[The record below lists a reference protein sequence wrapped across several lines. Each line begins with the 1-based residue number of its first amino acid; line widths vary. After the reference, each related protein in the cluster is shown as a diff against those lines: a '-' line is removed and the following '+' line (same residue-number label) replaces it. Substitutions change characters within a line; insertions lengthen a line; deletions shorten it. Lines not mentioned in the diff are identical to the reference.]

1 VSRRKPI
8 TRQIAEGDPR
18 KKGLQKL
25 RQALNAQ
32 PKTISGLPACP
43 EHLQGR
49 ARATWNFLKEQ
60 LEMMDLDAK
69 ADALTLE
76 GACTSYALA
85 AESEEI
91 LVKQGLKIEAPIFH
105 RGVQIGTEWKNNP
118 ALRIRNQAWARFL
131 QFADRL
137 GLSPQARQSL
147 AIDRPR
153 AADADIE
160 RLIHGP
166 ALTDEERQAIMAGP
180 EKKTQ

>member
-1 VSRRKPI
+1 MTRRKPVR
-8 TRQIAEGDPR
+8 RQIAEGDPR
-18 KKGLQKL
+18 RKGVQKL

-32 PKTISGLPACP
+32 PRTASGLGACP

-49 ARATWNFLKEQ
+49 ARATWDFLREQ
-60 LEMMDLDAK
+60 LEVMELDAK
-69 ADALTLE
+69 ADALVLE

-91 LVKQGLKIEAPIFH
+91 LVKQGLQIEAPIFH

-131 QFADRL
+131 AFADRL
-137 GLSPQARQSL
+137 GLSPHSRQGL

-153 AADADIE
+153 GGADEIE
-160 RLIHGP
+160 KLLSGP
-166 ALTDEERQAIMAGP
+166 ALTDA
-180 EKKTQ
+180 EKQEILRSYEKPQ